1 MTDYTITIED
11 GYVVPEGPLATN
23 DDYVTFVM
31 NMAALSYMNQYGT
44 ATSDEGITA
53 AREAYN
59 ASLPPVV
66 EEPVVD
72 QHV

>member
-1 MTDYTITIED
+1 MIDYTITIED
-11 GYVVPEGPLATN
+11 GYVVPAGPLATN

-31 NMAALSYMNQYGT
+31 NMAAASYQNQYNT

-59 ASLPPVV
+59 ASLPA
-66 EEPVVD
+66 E
-72 QHV
+72 